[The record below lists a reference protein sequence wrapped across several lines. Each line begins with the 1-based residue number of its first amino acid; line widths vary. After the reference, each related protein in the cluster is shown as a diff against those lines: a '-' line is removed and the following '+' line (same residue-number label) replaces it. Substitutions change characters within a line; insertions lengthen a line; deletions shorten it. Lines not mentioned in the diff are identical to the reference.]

1 MTRLEEIKGRL
12 ERATPGKWFL
22 RCMPGGAVNDCF
34 VQAPRLSPRHPYDIE
49 VAGDD
54 CGSELYPAEMR
65 RADMELLANSK
76 ADLAYLLARVEA
88 LQEVYEAAQEERR
101 IEYGPKLRE
110 ALKNASEVMG

>member
-12 ERATPGKWFL
+12 ERATPGPWL
-22 RCMPGGAVNDCF
+22 RNGNRVDAVNEEKCGLAF
-34 VQAPRLSPRHPYDIE
+34 IAAPVAIIPDMNDIP
-49 VAGDD
+49 
-54 CGSELYPAEMR
+54 LI
-65 RADMELLANSK
+65 ANAPS
-76 ADLAYLLARVEA
+76 DLAYLIARVEA